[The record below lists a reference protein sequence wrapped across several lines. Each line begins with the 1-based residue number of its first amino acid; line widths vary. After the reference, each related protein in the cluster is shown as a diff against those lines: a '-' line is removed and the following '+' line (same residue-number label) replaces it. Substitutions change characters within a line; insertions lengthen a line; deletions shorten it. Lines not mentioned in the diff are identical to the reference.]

1 MHLVCTMVKISKLGL
16 KYLMVG
22 VYVWF
27 VSWFI
32 NYKFLI
38 NFVVLNVDNSKD
50 FKVCATIPGSWY

>member
-1 MHLVCTMVKISKLGL
+1 MVKISKLGL